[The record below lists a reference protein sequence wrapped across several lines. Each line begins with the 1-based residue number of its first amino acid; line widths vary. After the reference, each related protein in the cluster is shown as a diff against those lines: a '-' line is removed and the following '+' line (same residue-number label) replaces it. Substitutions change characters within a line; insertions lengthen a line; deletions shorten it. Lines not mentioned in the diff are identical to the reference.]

1 VKLRIQKVHF
11 VALQQRLEDRYEQVT
26 AGGKRKE
33 MTIATAADSG
43 KRRNSNDEK
52 VTGRKRNF

>member
-1 VKLRIQKVHF
+1 
-11 VALQQRLEDRYEQVT
+11 LEDRYEQVT